1 MLRRTDMAGGVL
13 LIADRAK
20 RDVSLE
26 RFNFVPRVMYCTP
39 SVCTWPTSKMSP
51 EAVSDD
57 KLASTP
63 GPVKREVVAAHT
75 SLVVVPCRFATWVL
89 SASTESGVG
98 HEGRSCPALGATV
111 PPPAAVSPRT
121 FHELSARPSTES
133 PNAPGSTV
141 SVGPEASI
149 RDRAICILRFDR
161 C

>member
-98 HEGRSCPALGATV
+98 HQCRFPMALGV
-111 PPPAAVSPRT
+111 AAQ
-121 FHELSARPSTES
+121 PS
-133 PNAPGSTV
+133 
-141 SVGPEASI
+141 
-149 RDRAICILRFDR
+149 
-161 C
+161 